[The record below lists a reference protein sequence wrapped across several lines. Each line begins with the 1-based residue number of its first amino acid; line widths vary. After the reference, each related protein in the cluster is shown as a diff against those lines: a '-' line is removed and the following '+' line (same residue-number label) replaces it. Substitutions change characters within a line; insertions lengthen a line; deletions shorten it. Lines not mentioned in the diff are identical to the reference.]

1 MKLQRPGYTET
12 TLIFLQYLKNKNI
25 KDDFV
30 EKEED
35 VFINWLYSTSG
46 MYDKKI
52 QGSYFDI
59 NTEAV
64 RQSNFYQKWIKE
76 YEQAIK
82 NCDFLIP
89 LLHNVK
95 YKETHEI
102 EFINFLNP
110 KNKENKQYYNYWCD
124 HFVLYPLIDGKKILV
139 VSSFAELI
147 KQQSLSGNLN
157 KIFNKFPKIEIE
169 SLQFPYTFLNDGPN
183 ENSFETLEIIF
194 NEIIKIEFDIAILS
208 CGAYAALLS
217 ERIHNTLRKDV
228 ISMGSKI
235 TQMFG
240 IDPLKK
246 DKSEGWITE
255 IPEKY
260 IPNYYLKIEGGN
272 YWKK

>member
-12 TLIFLQYLKNKNI
+12 TLVFLQYLKSKKINDN
-25 KDDFV
+25 FS
-30 EKEED
+30 EQEED

-59 NTEAV
+59 NTQAV
-64 RQSNFYQKWIKE
+64 KQSDFYQKWIKE
-76 YEQAIK
+76 YENAIK

-102 EFINFLNP
+102 EFIDFLNP
-110 KNKENKQYYNYWCD
+110 KNKENKQYYNYWCN
-124 HFVLYPLIDGKKILV
+124 HFVLYPLIDGKKILII
-139 VSSFAELI
+139 SSFAELI
-147 KQQSLSGNLN
+147 KQQLLSGNLN

-194 NEIIKIEFDIAILS
+194 KEIIKIEFDIAILS
-208 CGAYAALLS
+208 CGAYAVLLA

-228 ISMGSKI
+228 ISIGSKI